1 MTDQIAFVY
10 RYWDLETSFQV
21 VALMQSMQSQLE
33 RERQRRIMEDRRVK
47 EEQRKAEEQ
56 ERERVKAEKR
66 AAKVSRFPPRF
77 KDLIV
82 MKRASLT

>member
-1 MTDQIAFVY
+1 
-10 RYWDLETSFQV
+10 
-21 VALMQSMQSQLE
+21 MQSMQSQLE

-77 KDLIV
+77 KEAAATFRKACPRPTSV
-82 MKRASLT
+82 AWPV